1 MPHDKNQIN
10 QNTAGIEMP
19 HGLLSEDFKQNILT
33 LIQTHKLNIQ
43 TKAII
48 LDAVLLSVN
57 MIAKQQ
63 TQFELNEYQNKLNN
77 QKQRKQKRSVLNDVS
92 FLMGK
97 SA

>member
-1 MPHDKNQIN
+1 
-10 QNTAGIEMP
+10 MP
-19 HGLLSEDFKQNILT
+19 HGLLSEDFKQNILN
-33 LIQTHKLNIQ
+33 LIQTHKLDIQ

-77 QKQRKQKRSVLNDVS
+77 QKTEETKKEAS
-92 FLMGK
+92 
-97 SA
+97 

>member
-19 HGLLSEDFKQNILT
+19 HGLLSEDFKHNILN
-33 LIQTHKLNIQ
+33 LIQNHKLDIQ

-48 LDAVLLSVN
+48 LDAILLSVN

-77 QKQRKQKRSVLNDVS
+77 QKTEETKKEAS
-92 FLMGK
+92 
-97 SA
+97 